1 MTDQY
6 NGRISDTNYE
16 AEYVNQ
22 MTKKL
27 EEQEA
32 MMLAKLQNTY
42 SKEKTIMNK
51 LNELNAMSPV
61 AAKNNMN
68 KSKLSEHRP
77 SQSNDLTN

>member
-32 MMLAKLQNTY
+32 MMLAKL
-42 SKEKTIMNK
+42 
-51 LNELNAMSPV
+51 
-61 AAKNNMN
+61 
-68 KSKLSEHRP
+68 
-77 SQSNDLTN
+77 

>member
-1 MTDQY
+1 MTDHY
-6 NGRISDTNYE
+6 NSRISETNYE

-51 LNELNAMSPV
+51 LNELNAMSPI

-68 KSKLSEHRP
+68 KGSNLS
-77 SQSNDLTN
+77 